1 MTENLY
7 DIAEKLGVRTVEDLH
22 TPGLLG
28 GYHKPT
34 GTIVLASGMTA
45 RQYRSVLAHELAH
58 ALHKDT
64 HEECNSAVE
73 RKRDLQA
80 AEWLIDPEEFRRV
93 VTAYPG
99 HAETIAY
106 HLDVT
111 VDLVHAY
118 ARAHLPAGAL

>member
-28 GYHKPT
+28 GYHEPT

-58 ALHKDT
+58 LLCTKTLTRNATKPW
-64 HEECNSAVE
+64 NVN
-73 RKRDLQA
+73 
-80 AEWLIDPEEFRRV
+80 
-93 VTAYPG
+93 
-99 HAETIAY
+99 ETCRQ
-106 HLDVT
+106 LN
-111 VDLVHAY
+111 
-118 ARAHLPAGAL
+118 GS